1 MSPAFNEKKNI
12 IECYERVKRVFE
24 ENLNDYEYEHIF
36 ADNCSTD
43 GTLPILKT
51 IAQND
56 KRIKV
61 ISNSRNYGVFP
72 STFNAILKSSGD
84 AIIPMLPVDLQDPP
98 EILPQFIKE
107 WEKGFKVVAGNRKNR
122 EENFILKNI
131 RKLYY
136 LIISKISNF
145 ELPQNVGEF
154 QLIDKDVVQAL
165 KLFDDYNPYIRGMI
179 ASCGFPST
187 TIYYKHVKR
196 KYGKSKFS
204 LLSYFDTSLNALISV
219 SNMPMRV
226 SFFAGLAI
234 SLSSIFWA
242 SFILFETLVSNKQLA
257 QPGVTSLLIGVFFF
271 NGVILLFLGLIG
283 EYISA
288 IHSQVRK
295 KPLVIEKENINF

>member
-43 GTLPILKT
+43 GTLPLLKT

-72 STFNAILKSSGD
+72 STFNAILGPSGD
-84 AIIPMLPVDLQDPP
+84 AIIQLPVDLQDPP

-179 ASCGFPST
+179 ASCGFPLQRFT
-187 TIYYKHVKR
+187 TNMLR

-204 LLSYFDTSLNALISV
+204 LLSYFDTSLNAYF
-219 SNMPMRV
+219 
-226 SFFAGLAI
+226 SFKHANEGV
-234 SLSSIFWA
+234 IFCRSGNFIIKYFLA

-257 QPGVTSLLIGVFFF
+257 QPGVHL
-271 NGVILLFLGLIG
+271 
-283 EYISA
+283 Y
-288 IHSQVRK
+288 
-295 KPLVIEKENINF
+295 